1 MFHSLTA
8 PAQYLPQFIPE
19 FPARRQMLPP
29 SLKKLYWSESGAQRN
44 SATIQTAATP
54 LHHATCMWIWRTQI
68 LWVSQPFASILA
80 TSGSTVGPE
89 AASGSL
95 PEMQS
100 LHFMFGKIDS
110 FYSSSLLEWKF
121 GLKLFSW
128 KKPSDL
134 PACRFFPW
142 CAGTIWLP
150 CHWWVWGFSGHSNKW
165 NPHLPQAGSHL
176 YLSMLFPL
184 RTFSM
189 AVANLEF

>member
-1 MFHSLTA
+1 MFHSVTA

-80 TSGSTVGPE
+80 TPGSTVGPE

-134 PACRFFPW
+134 PVGFFLGVQVQSGCRVIGESGVSVDTQINETPT
-142 CAGTIWLP
+142 CHRPVAISIWL
-150 CHWWVWGFSGHSNKW
+150 CCFLSEHFWW
-165 NPHLPQAGSHL
+165 L
-176 YLSMLFPL
+176 
-184 RTFSM
+184 
-189 AVANLEF
+189 